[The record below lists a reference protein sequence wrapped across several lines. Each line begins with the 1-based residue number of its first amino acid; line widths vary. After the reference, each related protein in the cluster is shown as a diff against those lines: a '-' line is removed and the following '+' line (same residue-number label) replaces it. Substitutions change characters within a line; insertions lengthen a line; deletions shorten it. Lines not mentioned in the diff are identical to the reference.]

1 MDIKLGAILSD
12 PRTPTRAAVT
22 ALAAA
27 IVMIGAVFAPFATQG
42 CGLCRGARMLPGSV
56 FPSLSLFQGLDGWTV
71 LGTVAVLSL
80 ASLGY
85 LSNVQR
91 GLSAIA
97 MLLSAVGSLVLGVF
111 EGVDAGVRI
120 MGWGAPQA
128 FEAGSNGPVLFV
140 PEHVY
145 YPPIY
150 LDGGFFLFL
159 TAAIVAVL
167 ASVVIMLTLTSRPT
181 VDRRTVTAALI

>member
-1 MDIKLGAILSD
+1 MDVRLGAILRD
-12 PRTPTRAAVT
+12 PKTPARAGVT
-22 ALAAA
+22 VLAAA
-27 IVMIGAVFAPFATQG
+27 IVMIGDVFAPFATQG
-42 CGLCRGARMLPGSV
+42 CGLCRRGPGDT
-56 FPSLSLFQGLDGWTV
+56 FPSISLFQGIDGWIV
-71 LGTVAVLSL
+71 LGTVAVLGL

-85 LSNVQR
+85 LSNLQR
-91 GLSAIA
+91 GLSGVA

-145 YPPIY
+145 YPPVY
-150 LDGGFFLFL
+150 LDAGFYLFL
-159 TAAIVAVL
+159 AAAALAVI
-167 ASVVIMLTLTSRPT
+167 ASVVVVLTMSSNPGRS
-181 VDRRTVTAALI
+181 RRTVTPALI

>member
-1 MDIKLGAILSD
+1 VDVRLGAILRD
-12 PRTPTRAAVT
+12 PKTPARAGVT
-22 ALAAA
+22 VLAAA
-27 IVMIGAVFAPFATQG
+27 IVMIGDVFAPFATQG
-42 CGLCRGARMLPGSV
+42 CGLCRRGPGDT
-56 FPSLSLFQGLDGWTV
+56 FPSISLG
-71 LGTVAVLSL
+71 L

-85 LSNVQR
+85 LSNLQR
-91 GLSAIA
+91 GLSGVA

-145 YPPIY
+145 YPPVY
-150 LDGGFFLFL
+150 LDAGFYLFL
-159 TAAIVAVL
+159 AAAALAVI
-167 ASVVIMLTLTSRPT
+167 ASVVVVLTMSSNPGRS
-181 VDRRTVTAALI
+181 RRTVTPALI